1 MNNFYSKNYKT
12 LSKERE
18 EEKKE
23 KKQESILCLWTRR
36 LNIVKKTVLTKAIYR
51 FNAIS
56 LKISMMIFAEIGNKK
71 S

>member
-56 LKISMMIFAEIGNKK
+56 LKLSMMIFAEIGNKK